1 MDKECNEKEKNKNI
15 KRLSEKLWDNLSQL
29 KEIELVLE
37 KKYLNGIVSFNIEN
51 IEDKDEFVKKLGE
64 KKIWIRVLEDP
75 KWFRACIHQ
84 ITTETEIDLLAKEI
98 KKILT

>member
-1 MDKECNEKEKNKNI
+1 MLPTLALILAKLKIISFGINSSIVLANKI
-15 KRLSEKLWDNLSQL
+15 
-29 KEIELVLE
+29 
-37 KKYLNGIVSFNIEN
+37 
-51 IEDKDEFVKKLGE
+51 GE

-84 ITTETEIDLLAKEI
+84 MTTAAEIDLLAKEI